1 MGRRAASVAHL
12 RPQTSA
18 LLPSLTL
25 AAIFAV
31 VMAAT
36 TVTTPLYP
44 RYEAELGRRRLRQ
57 LTCKPTHRYGSAQDD
72 TTRGTESLD
81 IAHATRQPGG
91 LSGSLPNS

>member
-12 RPQTSA
+12 RPQTSS

-44 RYEAELGRRRLRQ
+44 RYEAEFGRRRLRA
-57 LTCKPTHRYGSAQDD
+57 TDTGPNARGGSRIRPRTA
-72 TTRGTESLD
+72 
-81 IAHATRQPGG
+81 
-91 LSGSLPNS
+91 N